1 MEFPITIDS
10 QEQFDGLVHV
20 RLARE
25 KAKYAD
31 YDDLKAAA
39 EAFEEQKTALE
50 QQIADAVSRA
60 EAAEGKVQEFET
72 EKQISSWRDEVAKA
86 AGVPADA
93 LRGSTKEEFEAHAE
107 VLKPLVTAATAGP
120 IVRTVGDSPQP
131 QTSAES
137 EFVSSLFGGG
147 D

>member
-10 QEQFDGLVHV
+10 QEQFDGLVKD

-31 YDDLKAAA
+31 YDDLKTAA

-60 EAAEGKVQEFET
+60 ETAEGKVQEFET

-120 IVRTVGDSPQP
+120 IVRTVGDSPNP
-131 QTSAES
+131 QTSEES
-137 EFVSSLFGGG
+137 EFVTSLFGG